1 MSAPGASQWRVFW
14 VVLGC
19 LVCQLGLGYG
29 YVFGPL
35 APDILGEFGWTRA
48 TYSAARAPQLF
59 VIALASPLIGLA
71 VVRVGS
77 RAVLIAGAV
86 SLALC
91 YALLSGMQTLW
102 HLYALIGLQGLA
114 VAGLG
119 DISVGQVVSRWAT
132 RNRGLALGVVYV
144 GSNLG
149 GATLTR
155 AAAAIA
161 DRASWRE
168 AFLVMG
174 IGALLVILPFAAFV
188 VREPRDLE
196 IAKPQVDPSPASGGE
211 TDMDLRAALRT
222 RSFWILAAVL
232 FSFFFYFLGMLE
244 HLVLALMDGGMP
256 RSDAAAHFSNAI
268 ALGIASKIGYGW
280 LADRMSAKTAIL
292 IDYGILALSSLVL
305 LAVPNE
311 LFLWVFVLTYGIST
325 AARDVVYPLIISSCF
340 GLAYMAEI
348 YGAVMLAL
356 APGGALG
363 PVFAGFVHDQT
374 GSYDLAFATFALL
387 NLLAVGALFLL
398 RDERARYTA
407 AHDG

>member
-1 MSAPGASQWRVFW
+1 MSAAGASRGRVFL

-19 LVCQLGLGYG
+19 LICQLGLGYG

-35 APDILGEFGWTRA
+35 APDILAEFDWTRTA
-48 TYSAARAPQLF
+48 YSAARAPQLF
-59 VIALASPLIGLA
+59 VIALASPLIGMT
-71 VVRVGS
+71 VVRAGS
-77 RAVLIAGAV
+77 RAVLVAGAV

-91 YALLSGMQTLW
+91 YVLLSRMQDLW

-119 DISVGQVVSRWAT
+119 DISVGQVVTRWTT

-149 GATLTR
+149 GAILTR

-188 VREPRDLE
+188 VREPRGAELE
-196 IAKPQVDPSPASGGE
+196 IPKDPGSASS
-211 TDMDLRAALRT
+211 TANDIDLRGALRT

-244 HLVLALMDGGMP
+244 HLVLALVDGGME
-256 RSDAAAHFSNAI
+256 RGDAVAHFSNAI

-280 LADRMSAKTAIL
+280 LADRMRAKTAIL
-292 IDYGILALSSLVL
+292 VDYGILALSSLVL
-305 LAVPNE
+305 LAVPNV
-311 LFLWVFVLTYGIST
+311 LFLWAFVLTYGIAT
-325 AARDVVYPLIISSCF
+325 AARDVVYPLIITSCF
-340 GLAYMAEI
+340 GLGYMAEI

-363 PVFAGFVHDQT
+363 PIFAGFVHDRT
-374 GSYDLAFATFALL
+374 GSYDLAFATFAVL